1 MNTLGK
7 KLVIFLVAI
16 SMAAT
21 LGLAGCNG
29 GGSSNDDPQ
38 QNAGTGI
45 SNDITELTEGDVVGQ
60 VGKEYAT
67 KWFTF
72 IINSMSTDTS
82 FAGYTA
88 PSGKKLLIANITITN
103 TYATPQPFGTFD
115 WFVQGEG
122 SSQLLPMSPLNDNM
136 MPDSFE
142 LGTNQTVTY
151 DVVIEYPEDT
161 RSPYLMYVEI
171 DESGNVYTA
180 FKLPIK

>member
-1 MNTLGK
+1 MNILGK
-7 KLVIFLVAI
+7 RLVVLLVAL

-29 GGSSNDDPQ
+29 GGSSDQSDSG
-38 QNAGTGI
+38 NAM
-45 SNDITELTEGDVVGQ
+45 SDMMSQLVEGDVTGQ

-72 IINSMSTDTS
+72 TINSMSTGSS
-82 FAGYTA
+82 FAGYDA
-88 PSGKKLLIANITITN
+88 ISGSKLVIANITITN
-103 TYATPQPFGTFD
+103 TYGTPQPFGTFD

-122 SSQLLPMSPLNDNM
+122 SSQFLPMSPLNNGM

-142 LGTNQTVTY
+142 LGSNETVTY
-151 DVVIEYPEDT
+151 DVVVEFPEDT
-161 RSPYLMYVEI
+161 KTPYFMYVEI
-171 DESGNVYTA
+171 DEGGNVYTT

>member
-1 MNTLGK
+1 MKILGK
-7 KLVIFLVAI
+7 RLAVLLVAL

-29 GGSSNDDPQ
+29 DGSDQSDGGSSMSDMMSQ
-38 QNAGTGI
+38 
-45 SNDITELTEGDVVGQ
+45 LVEGDVTGQ

-72 IINSMSTDTS
+72 TINSMSTGSS
-82 FAGYTA
+82 FAGFEA
-88 PSGKKLLIANITITN
+88 ASGSQLLITNITITN
-103 TYATPQPFGTFD
+103 TYGTPQPFGTFD

-122 SSQLLPMSPLNDNM
+122 TSQFMPMSPLNNGM

-142 LGTNQTVTY
+142 LGSNETVTY
-151 DVVIEYPEDT
+151 DVVVEFPIDIK
-161 RSPYLMYVEI
+161 SPYFMYVEI
-171 DESGNVYTA
+171 DEQGSIYTT